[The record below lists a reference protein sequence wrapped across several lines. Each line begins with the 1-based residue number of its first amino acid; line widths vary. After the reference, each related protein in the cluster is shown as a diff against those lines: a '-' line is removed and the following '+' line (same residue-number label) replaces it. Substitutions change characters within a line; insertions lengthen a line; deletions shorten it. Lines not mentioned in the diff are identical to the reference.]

1 MRLLNPDGTPA
12 DGAPEPGAGKPVWR
26 LPPDRIA
33 VIGAAGST
41 PVVVE
46 TPDGM
51 VVLEAGAD
59 YLIVA
64 ADRYL
69 RLVTELS
76 VFKDHERRALASL
89 TRRVK
94 HRRERDLRP

>member
-12 DGAPEPGAGKPVWR
+12 DGTPEAGDGKPVWR
-26 LPPDRIA
+26 LPPDKVVAIEA
-33 VIGAAGST
+33 EGTT
-41 PVVVE
+41 PVVLE
-46 TPDGM
+46 TPDAV

-69 RLVTELS
+69 RLATELS
-76 VFKDHERRALASL
+76 VFKDFERRALSSFS
-89 TRRVK
+89 
-94 HRRERDLRP
+94 RREQRRRGRDSRP